1 MEGEKSKG
9 RKREIEMNEK
19 AKVERGRVIHEKA
32 IKTDKERTKRKEEI
46 CMCV

>member
-19 AKVERGRVIHEKA
+19 TKVERGREINEKA
-32 IKTDKERTKRKEEI
+32 IKTDKERSKEKRK
-46 CMCV
+46 M